1 MKSALSNTV
10 VSGMLSTKPG
20 TGSGTSCS
28 GPGGTGFSH
37 AAKKTA
43 AEIIKTYRIQFFIV
57 HSISK
62 RPLCIKDTNLI
73 NSEQSH
79 QHDIKNPAVHREPP
93 ENLLY
98 VIL

>member
-1 MKSALSNTV
+1 
-10 VSGMLSTKPG
+10 MLSTKPG
-20 TGSGTSCS
+20 SGSGSLCS
-28 GPGGTGFSH
+28 GSGGTGFSQ

-43 AEIIKTYRIQFFIV
+43 AEIIKTYRIRFFIV
-57 HSISK
+57 H
-62 RPLCIKDTNLI
+62 CIKDTNLI
-73 NSEQSH
+73 ISKQSH